1 MVQWLE
7 LGAFTAVARGSILG
21 LGTEIPHQAAAGHG
35 QKIIFLI
42 KSKICNIGGLCEE
55 YRILPCHRFLFH

>member
-7 LGAFTAVARGSILG
+7 LGAFTAVARGSS
-21 LGTEIPHQAAAGHG
+21 LGTEIPHQAAACHG